1 MISMKKIIILSLLLA
16 FTASSFGQ
24 QSPPKQRW
32 TGTDYLQKSKKQK
45 KTGSI
50 LLAGGAGLIIT
61 AFIIPR
67 GKLVHDGICIG
78 AYCSDKYKNDGIK
91 SAFFIAG
98 SLSSLGSIP
107 FFIASRKNKKRA
119 NATSFIID
127 IEKVPMFQYATR
139 KSQSFPVIGLR
150 LGL

>member
-1 MISMKKIIILSLLLA
+1 MKKFIIIAILFVFA
-16 FTASSFGQ
+16 TTSFSQ
-24 QSPPKQRW
+24 QKIHKQVL
-32 TGTDYLQKSKKQK
+32 TQTDYLQKSKKQK

-67 GKLVHDGICIG
+67 GKLVHDGICFG